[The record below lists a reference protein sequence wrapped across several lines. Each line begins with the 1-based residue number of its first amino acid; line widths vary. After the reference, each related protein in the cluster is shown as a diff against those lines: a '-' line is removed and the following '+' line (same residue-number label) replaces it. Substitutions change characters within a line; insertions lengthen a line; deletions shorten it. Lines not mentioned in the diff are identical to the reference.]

1 MIISE
6 KKINIGLNLF
16 FSGLISIIYFCLKFT
31 GYYDFDLRLMAVIG
45 LIPVFSAVLIFLK
58 IKDIRIA
65 VITLVLYQTWNM
77 FLEPYTWSKPIK
89 SLYRVFNPDDF
100 YLMALFSAISIWTL
114 YLGFMYGMKSI
125 KSDSVFSEK
134 YMSSEK
140 IGKLL
145 IYMIVGGYVLQLIQ
159 IVISFL
165 GISLG
170 FLGLIETML
179 PATVGAVALLY
190 WLRGGRK
197 FIYLLLSFIY
207 LAYYFIY
214 FVGGTLF
221 IYSIFLVV
229 APIIV
234 YIVERRKIPY
244 KVLILVAILLMPIY
258 MTRHAYRNEGLYS
271 KGIIR
276 LSLGMKIL
284 KKEYSNIDFKR
295 WKELYETAK
304 INENVDN
311 RMEGVTYLGTI
322 IHSIDIG
329 KSQYAYGKTMIWLPT
344 MILPRFFIPFRPS
357 QNMGDQWAVYYGLKD
372 PAWRA
377 SINFPM
383 LCEFYANYGY
393 LGMIIFSFFNGFL
406 IVWFIRKFNDGRG
419 DANLL
424 LLIFVVTKII
434 VIEANVTLAY
444 GAILQVL
451 AVCWLSKRVLLNK

>member
-6 KKINIGLNLF
+6 KKINIGLNLL
-16 FSGLISIIYFCLKFT
+16 FSSFISIIYFCLRFT
-31 GYYDFDLRLMAVIG
+31 GYYDFDLRLMAIIG
-45 LIPVFSAVLIFLK
+45 LIPILSTVLILLK
-58 IKDIRIA
+58 TMDIRIA

-77 FLEPYTWSKPIK
+77 FLEPYTWNKPIK
-89 SLYRVFNPDDF
+89 SLYRVFDPNDF
-100 YLMALFSAISIWTL
+100 HIMALFSAISIWTL

-125 KSDSVFSEK
+125 KSNSIFSEK
-134 YMSSEK
+134 YLSSNK
-140 IGKLL
+140 IERLL
-145 IYMIVGGYVLQLIQ
+145 IYMIIGGYVLQLIQ
-159 IVISFL
+159 IGISFL

-170 FLGLIETML
+170 FFGLIETML
-179 PATVGAVALLY
+179 PATVGAVTLLY

-197 FIYLLLSFIY
+197 FIYLFLSLIY
-207 LAYYFIY
+207 LSYYFIY

-229 APIIV
+229 APIVV
-234 YIVERRKIPY
+234 YIVERHKIPY
-244 KVLILVAILLMPIY
+244 KTIILVVILLMPIY

-271 KGIIR
+271 KGVVRI
-276 LSLGMKIL
+276 SLGIKIL
-284 KKEYSNIDFKR
+284 KREYSNIDFKR
-295 WKELYETAK
+295 WKKLYEAAE

-322 IHSIDIG
+322 VHSIDIG

-344 MILPRFFIPFRPS
+344 MILPHFFIPFRPS

-372 PAWRA
+372 PSWRA

-393 LGMIIFSFFNGFL
+393 LGMIIFSFFNGIL
-406 IVWFIRKFNDGRG
+406 IIWFIRKFNDGKG

-424 LLIFVVTKII
+424 LLIFVITKII
-434 VIEANVTLAY
+434 IIEANVTLAY

-451 AVCWLSKRVLLNK
+451 VVCWLSKRFLFNR